1 MKSDGTSAFACLQ
14 SIDPDNPS
22 DTLKDWFAKTPMKT
36 KSEQPID
43 DGGPAFPIP
52 MTAFPDGRVTD
63 PYNGYGMGGMSLRAW
78 FAGQA
83 LCGLVQDPNM
93 TTSERAVEGAI
104 EMADLMIA
112 KLKGPSK

>member
-1 MKSDGTSAFACLQ
+1 MNSDGTSAFACLQ

-22 DTLKDWFAKTPMKT
+22 DTLKEWFAKTPIKT
-36 KSEQPID
+36 ESEQPID
-43 DGGPAFPIP
+43 DGGPAFPQPIN
-52 MTAFPDGRVTD
+52 D
-63 PYNGYGMGGMSLRAW
+63 MGTLTFDTTGMSLRAW
-78 FAGQA
+78 LAGHA

-93 TTSERAVEGAI
+93 TTSERAVDGAI